1 MYRLLY
7 LCTQLMLGGN
17 LARRA
22 RYLVAQDS
30 GRRVRRDSSESKICV
45 LRMEGT
51 THSTYSETRTSLINL

>member
-1 MYRLLY
+1 
-7 LCTQLMLGGN
+7 LMLGGN